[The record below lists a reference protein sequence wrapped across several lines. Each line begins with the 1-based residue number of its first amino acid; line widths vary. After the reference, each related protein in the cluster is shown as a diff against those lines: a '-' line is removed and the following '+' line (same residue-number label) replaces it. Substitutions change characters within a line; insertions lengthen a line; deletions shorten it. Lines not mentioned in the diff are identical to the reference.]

1 MKIIFLGTG
10 SFNSLRNFQT
20 NYIIQHNG
28 RNLLF
33 DCGQDIRFSLEYS
46 GLSYRDIDAVY
57 ITHQHADHSG
67 GLETLA
73 FSSYFDPHKSKI
85 KLFGETNLLVQ
96 LWLNTLY
103 GGLNSLENKTMSLDD
118 YFDVTYVDLEQ
129 KVFFWEDIEFTIVKT
144 THIIN
149 KHYIVPSFGLTFTDP
164 ESEKTIFCTGDSQ
177 FNLKELNEFYNKS
190 DIIIHDC
197 ECLPF
202 CSGVHSNFIELSSL
216 TKKIKNK
223 IIGVHYQDSIL
234 SESEPD
240 TISQNWINNASS
252 NGLRF
257 ATRGL
262 KLDI

>member
-10 SFNSLRNFQT
+10 SFNSLKNFQT

-28 RNLLF
+28 KNLLF
-33 DCGQDIRFSLEYS
+33 DCGQDIRFSLKYS
-46 GLSYRDIDAVY
+46 NLSYKDIDAVY

-85 KLFGETNLLVQ
+85 ELFGETNLLVQ
-96 LWLNTLY
+96 LWTNTLS
-103 GGLNSLENKTMSLDD
+103 GGLSSLQDKIMSFDD
-118 YFDVTYVDLEQ
+118 YFNVTYVDSE
-129 KVFFWEDIEFTIVKT
+129 KNTFFWEDIEFTIIKT

-149 KHYIVPSFGLTFTDP
+149 KYYIVPSFGLLFTDP
-164 ESEKTIFCTGDSQ
+164 ESGKTIFCTGDTQ
-177 FNLKELNEFYNKS
+177 FNLKTLNDSYKKS

-216 TKKIKNK
+216 PTKTKNK
-223 IIGVHYQDSIL
+223 IICVHYQDTIL
-234 SESEPD
+234 SESETD
-240 TISQNWINNASS
+240 TISEKWLNQSS
-252 NGLRF
+252 INGLKF

-262 KLDI
+262 ILNI